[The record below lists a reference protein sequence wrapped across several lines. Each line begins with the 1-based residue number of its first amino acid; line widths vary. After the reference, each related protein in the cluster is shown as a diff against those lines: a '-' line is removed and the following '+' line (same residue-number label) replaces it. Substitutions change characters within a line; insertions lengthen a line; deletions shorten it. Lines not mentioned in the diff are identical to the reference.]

1 MISVVD
7 DVLDDNYAKDISQRM
22 DKLRWN
28 YYSKSH
34 IDYDEFHWSREAGE
48 SDNELIENRFE
59 WVKDL
64 WYKLKEVLDLSSLNV
79 ETYKRIYFNAHTRG
93 MDPKFHKDDGDF
105 TMIYYP
111 KFANGSKWKW
121 EWGGGT
127 QVGDV
132 VVDNVGNRA
141 LIFNA
146 KSPHRALPVSDECTL
161 LRSVIV
167 FKMLEKNN
175 GI

>member
-1 MISVVD
+1 MKI
-7 DVLDDNYAKDISQRM
+7 VLRFLAPYLFSQ
-22 DKLRWN
+22 LN
-28 YYSKSH
+28 
-34 IDYDEFHWSREAGE
+34 EF
-48 SDNELIENRFE
+48 L
-59 WVKDL
+59 
-64 WYKLKEVLDLSSLNV
+64 
-79 ETYKRIYFNAHTRG
+79 
-93 MDPKFHKDDGDF
+93 